1 MMVVEGV
8 LEERTL
14 GKIEEP
20 GMGSVLCVVQ
30 CRVLDSRPSWI
41 HMNTA
46 ESGCVRAPEVQY
58 CTRCDCGSDEL
69 E

>member
-1 MMVVEGV
+1 MMVVEDL

-30 CRVLDSRPSWI
+30 CRMLDSRPSQI
-41 HMNTA
+41 RVDTA
-46 ESGCVRAPEVQY
+46 ESERVRAPEVQY
-58 CTRCDCGSDEL
+58 CTRCDCGSDKL